1 MWKTQLLFLYVIVK
15 VSVVLLQFPVL
26 KSFSIR
32 SGNYVLAWIST
43 YTAFLDCSLQDWA
56 LSSSVWHLF
65 TFFPADWNVGW
76 LAFNIHAE
84 VAAFCDALRV
94 ANVIGLTN
102 VQVITPC
109 VMPCAAV
116 LGYFFFCV
124 CHWIKLSTSFLSLF
138 SALSRVPDPLRQLR
152 MKRSSA
158 QWQSTPLTWERRSR
172 SWTNYGGTLLGILS
186 GLVGSCWVKQ
196 APGRCDK

>member
-1 MWKTQLLFLYVIVK
+1 MWKTQLLFLCVIVK

-84 VAAFCDALRV
+84 VAAFYDALRV

-116 LGYFFFCV
+116 LEYFFFLCV
-124 CHWIKLSTSFLSLF
+124 SLNQTFYFFFVPVFSIKQSS
-138 SALSRVPDPLRQLR
+138 
-152 MKRSSA
+152 RSSEA
-158 QWQSTPLTWERRSR
+158 AEDEKEQRTVTVNPSHMRKAFKVMNELRRYTSGHPLWFSGIMLSKTGSWEM
-172 SWTNYGGTLLGILS
+172 W
-186 GLVGSCWVKQ
+186 
-196 APGRCDK
+196 